1 MEKWFKF
8 CEEKTATISV
18 SGSAS
23 CDAVS
28 LRLIDINIDARKMKP
43 CVKGT
48 DSHSYE
54 LVKDKTLTKKD
65 LT

>member
-48 DSHSYE
+48 AIVMS
-54 LVKDKTLTKKD
+54 VG
-65 LT
+65 